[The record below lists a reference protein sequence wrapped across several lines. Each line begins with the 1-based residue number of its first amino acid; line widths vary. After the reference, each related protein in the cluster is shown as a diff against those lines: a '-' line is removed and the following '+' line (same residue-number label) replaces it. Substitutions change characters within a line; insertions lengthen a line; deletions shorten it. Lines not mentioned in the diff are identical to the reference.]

1 LFSSSCRH
9 ADTGVLNLAPL
20 KLLALSARVMPSE
33 PRPQP
38 PYAEPLPVQ
47 VEEGLAVATVVE
59 ESVVPPPPVTAT
71 VVEEERAIKE
81 MAAPQAA
88 LGPPAGASS
97 GGEDLVM
104 VLANSDLAPPPPARE
119 HDVAMLAVLESS
131 AVAAAASI
139 EGAAGTSSSRYVD
152 FPSIGII
159 DLDTTELPSNDRV
172 ILEVATD
179 RMFAEPSILDAIASV
194 PSVPRQHE
202 GAGSLA
208 PLPRRRRVVV
218 VGGVFSWSP

>member
-71 VVEEERAIKE
+71 VVEEERAIEE
-81 MAAPQAA
+81 MAAPK
-88 LGPPAGASS
+88 
-97 GGEDLVM
+97 
-104 VLANSDLAPPPPARE
+104 
-119 HDVAMLAVLESS
+119 
-131 AVAAAASI
+131 
-139 EGAAGTSSSRYVD
+139 
-152 FPSIGII
+152 
-159 DLDTTELPSNDRV
+159 
-172 ILEVATD
+172 
-179 RMFAEPSILDAIASV
+179 
-194 PSVPRQHE
+194 QH
-202 GAGSLA
+202 
-208 PLPRRRRVVV
+208 
-218 VGGVFSWSP
+218 